1 MAAPQVGRDLEN
13 QRREF
18 TVRIASALTEEE
30 DPLSVY
36 VQFVQWITKNYT
48 ENDPNA
54 NLTQVLKQAT
64 DTFKNDATYKSD
76 LRYLKLWVLY
86 TRQSDPATAIN
97 MYALLAKQHI
107 GVSYSLLYEEYAKS
121 LERVG
126 RIGDAEQIYRLGIKR
141 QVRPLERLKTTY
153 QQFKNRNAT
162 RPSSQAPSPAS
173 APSTSAPSSPPSTA
187 AARYAVMMAPPAPGK
202 RPETLKY
209 NPSLLFTPD
218 GVEYCS
224 AEARARSYG
233 LLGKKWAPLPT
244 SSLWAAPSS
253 SSSSRVSFNDESQRP
268 TRTLDFGARR
278 KSMMNG
284 EPTVTIN
291 TKEALADVFGMYN
304 SPEKTIKVAK
314 PGSKY
319 APVRKIESLTAVK
332 QPVNELSRSQS
343 GGFKPYVDEPLGHK
357 ENKSNKPAKFVPFV
371 DSDSNKTPSTSRSV
385 LSTTFSATTTPA
397 NNSHPP
403 PSENVFSKVFT
414 PAAKTPLREVF
425 TEAHGKPQAKP
436 LTHERA
442 KSFQDISST
451 PSSESNPTPTFTP
464 FNENQR
470 TPFKVFSRPP
480 DDDPDTTPKA
490 SAYTPSSSAKPAF
503 TPYRDEPPPSPPPKV
518 SPVPSTPD
526 ERSPSPPSTAS
537 TPLTEEYEGSEVEQ
551 EDEDD
556 YGSSF
561 VEDEFEQTIGD
572 TSTEESDGYAEYEE
586 AGAYSDVPLGGRF
599 GAFNV
604 MTPITER
611 TLEYTSTRSVFATP
625 NDHPHGIDEDE
636 EEYDSDYDNM
646 LDREGLPEV
655 EEDWNPN
662 DFVQPWKHISQMEDD
677 STKDEPDMQELQE
690 HTGQLSLVDAL
701 TLSSNFRPTNPCNPF
716 DPSVMSTLLSLMP
729 SDPHYYDLRH
739 TDAALLDGLQK
750 FAKKV
755 QKANGGSS
763 HGAPDFSSTF
773 PLALDG
779 HKYRVIDKLGEGG
792 FGAVFQAQSI
802 EARDSEDDSDSD
814 FEDLEEDTKMVAL
827 KVVKPRN
834 LWEYHVLRKL
844 HSILPSAQ
852 RRSVVLPHALFA
864 FHDESFL
871 VLEYCAQGTL
881 LDVVTKAVS
890 AGVSQ
895 QGACLDEL
903 LVFFFAIEITRL
915 LEAMHNA
922 GFIHGDLKIDN
933 CLLRLEDVPGG
944 ASAWASLYDPSG
956 VDGWHF
962 KGIKLI
968 DFGRTINTRLFPNG
982 QQFIADWATDARDCF
997 EIREDRPWTHQTDY
1011 FGLAGIVYC
1020 LLFGKYIQADSVIS
1034 AGGRYKVATPLKR
1047 YWQTELWTEFFELL
1061 LNPGQF
1067 GNGEMPITSELS
1079 SLRKRMEAWLQS
1091 NCNRTSGTLKGLL
1104 KKVEMSCLR

>member
-1 MAAPQVGRDLEN
+1 M
-13 QRREF
+13 F
-18 TVRIASALTEEE
+18 T
-30 DPLSVY
+30 
-36 VQFVQWITKNYT
+36 
-48 ENDPNA
+48 
-54 NLTQVLKQAT
+54 
-64 DTFKNDATYKSD
+64 
-76 LRYLKLWVLY
+76 
-86 TRQSDPATAIN
+86 
-97 MYALLAKQHI
+97 
-107 GVSYSLLYEEYAKS
+107 
-121 LERVG
+121 
-126 RIGDAEQIYRLGIKR
+126 
-141 QVRPLERLKTTY
+141 
-153 QQFKNRNAT
+153 
-162 RPSSQAPSPAS
+162 
-173 APSTSAPSSPPSTA
+173 
-187 AARYAVMMAPPAPGK
+187 
-202 RPETLKY
+202 
-209 NPSLLFTPD
+209 
-218 GVEYCS
+218 
-224 AEARARSYG
+224 
-233 LLGKKWAPLPT
+233 
-244 SSLWAAPSS
+244 
-253 SSSSRVSFNDESQRP
+253 
-268 TRTLDFGARR
+268 
-278 KSMMNG
+278 
-284 EPTVTIN
+284 
-291 TKEALADVFGMYN
+291 
-304 SPEKTIKVAK
+304 
-314 PGSKY
+314 
-319 APVRKIESLTAVK
+319 
-332 QPVNELSRSQS
+332 
-343 GGFKPYVDEPLGHK
+343 
-357 ENKSNKPAKFVPFV
+357 
-371 DSDSNKTPSTSRSV
+371 
-385 LSTTFSATTTPA
+385 
-397 NNSHPP
+397 
-403 PSENVFSKVFT
+403 KVFT

-442 KSFQDISST
+442 KSFHDISSI
-451 PSSESNPTPTFTP
+451 PLSESNPTPTFTP

-470 TPFKVFSRPP
+470 TPFKVFSRPS

-490 SAYTPSSSAKPAF
+490 PAYTPSSSTKPTF
-503 TPYRDEPPPSPPPKV
+503 TPYRDESPPSPPPPPPRD
-518 SPVPSTPD
+518 SPVQSVPD

-537 TPLTEEYEGSEVEQ
+537 TPLTDEYEGLEVED

-556 YGSSF
+556 YGSSYI
-561 VEDEFEQTIGD
+561 EDEFEQAIGD
-572 TSTEESDGYAEYEE
+572 PDYETSTEESDGYAEYEDV
-586 AGAYSDVPLGGRF
+586 GMYPDVPLGGRF

-625 NDHPHGIDEDE
+625 RDHPHGIDEDE
-636 EEYDSDYDNM
+636 EEYDYDNNM

-655 EEDWNPN
+655 EEDWNP
-662 DFVQPWKHISQMEDD
+662 DDSVQPWKHISQMEDD

-755 QKANGGSS
+755 QKASGGSS
-763 HGAPDFSSTF
+763 HSALDLSSTF

-802 EARDSEDDSDSD
+802 EARDNEDDTDSD
-814 FEDLEEDTKMVAL
+814 FEDLEEDTKSVAI

-844 HSILPSAQ
+844 HSMLPSAQ
-852 RRSVVLPHALFA
+852 RRSVVLPRALFA

-871 VLEYCAQGTL
+871 VLEYCSQGTL

-956 VDGWHF
+956 ADGWHC

-1020 LLFGKYIQADSVIS
+1020 LLFGKYIQADSVILT
-1034 AGGRYKVATPLKR
+1034 GGRYKVATPLKR
-1047 YWQTELWTEFFELL
+1047 YWQTELWTEFFDLL

-1067 GNGEMPITSELS
+1067 GNGEIPITPELS
-1079 SLRKRMEAWLQS
+1079 LMRQRMETWLQS